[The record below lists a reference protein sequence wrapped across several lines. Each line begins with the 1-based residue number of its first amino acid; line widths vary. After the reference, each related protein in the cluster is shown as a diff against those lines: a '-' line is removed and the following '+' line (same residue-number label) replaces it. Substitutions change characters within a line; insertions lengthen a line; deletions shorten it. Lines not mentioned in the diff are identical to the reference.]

1 MPGDSILPKMPEPG
15 SIVGGKYEIVG
26 VLGKGGMGV
35 VFEAIHRRLNQRVAL
50 KMLRPHVRD
59 DPETIARFEREA
71 RAAGQLRSANIARV
85 LDVETQADLPYI
97 VMELLEGRDLED
109 EIEALS
115 DRLPM
120 MDAVDYVLQACAG
133 IHEAHACGIIHRDLK
148 PANLFLCSTPDGPL
162 VKVLDFGIS
171 KVTDEQN
178 ARLTAQMTTMGSPV
192 YMSPEQLRDAKD
204 VDARADV
211 WGLGVILYE
220 LIAGRPPFVGNVTQV
235 TAAIVA
241 DAAPTLSS
249 LRATVPPGLDA
260 VVAKALEKKPE
271 ARFQSAEEL
280 AEALLPFASPAA
292 ARRFHASLRLQVAT
306 PRSLRPGQL
315 AAAAAAETQSRPSL
329 SPGETRSA
337 FTSSSFGYAKKRRS
351 RWLTAGLLAAGVVAV
366 AATVVVLAT
375 RNAETKTAAAHTAE
389 PPPPA
394 SPLPPPA
401 APERSAATNTVVIPA
416 KTATPAQP
424 PPQRA
429 SAAAPAPPPPKAGG
443 KNPLHL

>member
-1 MPGDSILPKMPEPG
+1 MSGDSILPKMPEPG
-15 SIVGGKYEIVG
+15 AIVGGKYEIVG

-35 VFEAIHRRLNQRVAL
+35 VFEAVHRRLNQHVAL

-71 RAAGQLRSANIARV
+71 RAAGQLRSPNIARV

-109 EIEALS
+109 EVEACS
-115 DRLPM
+115 DRLPIN
-120 MDAVDYVLQACAG
+120 DAVDYVLQACAG
-133 IHEAHACGIIHRDLK
+133 MHEAHAAGIVHRDLK

-162 VKVLDFGIS
+162 VKILDFGIS
-171 KVTDEQN
+171 KVADSES
-178 ARLTAQMTTMGSPV
+178 ARLTRQMTTMGSPV

-220 LIAGRPPFVGNVTQV
+220 LIAGRPPFAGTVTQV

-241 DAAPTLSS
+241 DVAPPLSTLRSN
-249 LRATVPPGLDA
+249 VPSGLDV

-280 AEALLPFASPAA
+280 AEALMPFASPAA
-292 ARRFHASLRLQVAT
+292 ARRWQASLRLQVAT
-306 PRSLRPGQL
+306 PRSIRPAQV
-315 AAAAAAETQSRPSL
+315 AATASAPSL
-329 SPGETRSA
+329 APGETRGA
-337 FTSSSFGYAKKRRS
+337 FTTASSIAPKSRT
-351 RWLTAGLLAAGVVAV
+351 RWLAPIALAIGLVLAVSA
-366 AATVVVLAT
+366 VVLVAS
-375 RNAETKTAAAHTAE
+375 RRAETKTASAAQSVVE
-389 PPPPA
+389 PPPA
-394 SPLPPPA
+394 VA
-401 APERSAATNTVVIPA
+401 TIVAPEEPSAATNTVAIPTKA
-416 KTATPAQP
+416 PAP
-424 PPQRA
+424 PPAPARP
-429 SAAAPAPPPPKAGG
+429 SAAAPAKAAG